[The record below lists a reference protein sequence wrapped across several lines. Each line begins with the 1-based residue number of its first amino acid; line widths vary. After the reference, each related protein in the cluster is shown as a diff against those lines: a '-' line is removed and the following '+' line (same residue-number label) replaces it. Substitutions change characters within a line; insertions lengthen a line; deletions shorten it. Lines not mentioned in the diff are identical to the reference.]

1 MVTSTTVYTCQILV
15 YYSPKNLKHLLF
27 LQKKTKYGKIIVYLQ
42 NEKKVKPK
50 TIKL

>member
-1 MVTSTTVYTCQILV
+1 MVTSTAVYTCQILV
-15 YYSPKNLKHLLF
+15 NYSPQNLKQPYI

-42 NEKKVKPK
+42 NEIIVKPK